1 MPSSFRV
8 RQDDSVVA
16 YRPSGSRSDY
26 LLGQIKSG
34 KWRVYEDATT
44 YTSTSGQTVIKG
56 LAMRDVDDSIF
67 TFPTQQDAIDWI
79 DGGCLVSLA

>member
-8 RQDDSVVA
+8 RQDDDVVA
-16 YRPSGSRSDY
+16 YGDY
-26 LLGQIKSG
+26 LLGQIKGG